1 MLATIVVSPDIPAT
15 HDLRGFGLD
24 AFFADSGEIA
34 ARSRSSETVAFLLAG
49 ADLHVKR
56 YRYSPKQAFRGC
68 LRNTFREPSRVR
80 AEYEI
85 LRRIASKVG
94 DVAAVAVA
102 YGEQRHLGFL
112 RRAFLATATIAGA
125 VPVGP
130 DVSVET
136 VGNFL
141 RRIHDGGLSHGR
153 LYPRNLLVSPD
164 GSLRM
169 VDLDRARLTVE
180 PVTGPRAATDLVYL
194 LSSMEGID
202 GDAVHAA
209 YGRPVA
215 ERDMKRARGQAAA
228 GREKRAGPPHVTG

>member
-1 MLATIVVSPDIPAT
+1 VSATIVVSPDIPAT
-15 HDLRGFGLD
+15 HDLRGFGFD

-34 ARSRSSETVAFLLAG
+34 ARSRSSETVALLLAG

-56 YRYSPKQAFRGC
+56 YRYSPRQAFRGC
-68 LRNTFREPSRVR
+68 LRNTFRKPSRVR

-85 LRRIASKVG
+85 LRRIASEVG

-102 YGEQRHLGFL
+102 YGEERHLGFL
-112 RRAFLATATIAGA
+112 RRAFLATATVAGA
-125 VPVGP
+125 VPVDP
-130 DVSVET
+130 DISVEA

-169 VDLDRARLTVE
+169 VDLDRARLTDE
-180 PVTGPRAATDLVYL
+180 PATGPRAASDLVYL
-194 LSSMEGID
+194 LSSIDGID
-202 GDAVHAA
+202 GDAIHAD
-209 YGRPVA
+209 YGRPLT
-215 ERDMKRARGQAAA
+215 ERDLRRAEAKAAA
-228 GREKRAGPPHVTG
+228 GREKRAGPPHVTD